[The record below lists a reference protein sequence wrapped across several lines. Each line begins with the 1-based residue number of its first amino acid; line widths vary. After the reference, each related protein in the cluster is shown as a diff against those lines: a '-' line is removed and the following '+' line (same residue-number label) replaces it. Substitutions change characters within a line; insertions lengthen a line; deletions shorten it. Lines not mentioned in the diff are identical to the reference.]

1 MGTQLD
7 YGNWI
12 RRKNL
17 VLLSLLVAGVGA
29 LTFLPL
35 GTAYQLV
42 MAAIFVITG
51 ISLIFPLYAYFMFSQ
66 RGGKFQEKIY
76 DLIVA
81 HAKVK
86 TQSHVLDIGSGN
98 GVLAVM
104 FAQQYRQAAVLGIDY
119 WGPDWEYSQG
129 VCEKNARLAGVEGRV
144 HFQKGDAAALPFPA
158 HMFDA
163 AISNLTFHEVRA
175 VADKKNVL
183 GEALRVVKPGGMF
196 AFVDYF
202 YDEQYYGGTSA
213 LEEYLTSLKLASF
226 TCQPITAMMEI
237 PLLLRHPKALGRV
250 GMIYGRK

>member
-1 MGTQLD
+1 METQLD

-12 RRKNL
+12 RKKNL
-17 VLLSLLVAGVGA
+17 LILALVVVGTGA
-29 LTFLPL
+29 LTLLPL

-42 MAAIFVITG
+42 MVVVFTITG
-51 ISLIFPLYAYFMFSQ
+51 ISLAFPLYAYVMFSHN
-66 RGGKFQEKIY
+66 GGKFQEKVY

-81 HAKVK
+81 YARVK
-86 TQSHVLDIGSGN
+86 SQSLVLDIGSGN

-104 FAQQYRQAAVLGIDY
+104 YAQQYRQADVLGMDY

-144 HFQKGDAAALPFPA
+144 HFQKGDAAALMFPTNT
-158 HMFDA
+158 FDA

-175 VADKKNVL
+175 VTDKKQVL
-183 GEALRVVKPGGMF
+183 GEALRVVKPGGVF

-202 YDEQYYGGTSA
+202 YDEQYYGSA
-213 LEEYLTSLKLASF
+213 STLEEYLTHLQLASF
-226 TCQPITAMMEI
+226 VCKPIGAMLEI

-250 GMIYGRK
+250 GIIYGRK